1 MPKIVDHSAFRKEL
15 LDQVTP
21 LFLQYG
27 YEAVTTRQIA
37 RHLSISTGKLYHYF
51 ANKEAL
57 FEALVLH
64 WQDQDIQAV
73 RECAR
78 EFPSRSDKIQQVLR
92 CMQEDKEKILTSIQL
107 IMQYCQLQRQKHVSL
122 HDFWDGFHQRWHQVI
137 LDVFQFESS
146 FACQMFGN
154 VVDSLF
160 MNWLSDCQCPDYDH
174 FVERLGYWLPLID
187 DGEAKRRSTCGQPE
201 PDPAEPTSSTA
212 SP

>member
-1 MPKIVDHSAFRKEL
+1 MLI
-15 LDQVTP
+15 
-21 LFLQYG
+21 
-27 YEAVTTRQIA
+27 TRQIA
-37 RHLSISTGKLYHYF
+37 RHLGISTGKLYHYF
-51 ANKEAL
+51 ENKEAL

-78 EFPSRSDKIQQVLR
+78 EFPSRSDKIRQVLR

-107 IMQYCQLQRQKHVSL
+107 IVQYCQLQRQKHVSL
-122 HDFWDGFHQRWHQVI
+122 HDFWAGFHQRWEQVI

-187 DGEAKRRSTCGQPE
+187 DGEAKRRSTCGPPE
-201 PDPAEPTSSTA
+201 PDPEEPTSSTA